1 MKVITAR
8 TKQKRYPVYVNA
20 NFDSILPAVLNRRF
34 RDAGK
39 IMLITDTKVHG
50 IYSDK
55 IKKTL
60 EKCLLPY
67 KTVIIKEGEE
77 YKNLESAEYIYG
89 ELLDFNMHRN
99 DIIIALGGGVIGDLA
114 GFAASTFN
122 RGTKLI
128 HCPTTIISQVDS
140 SLGGKVGVNYRKFKN
155 IIGSFYQPDAVIT
168 DPAFIYTLDE
178 DQIVNGLGEI
188 VKYGIVFDKKILD
201 KLYRNIEGVKN
212 NKLFSLIRTEDFKK
226 IIYRCCFLKTEVVRK
241 DELDSGYR
249 NLLNFGHTIGHCLE
263 NAFNLKEVN
272 HGKAV
277 SMGMI
282 VAIDIS
288 ISLRLLQKDF
298 KKEIIEL
305 YSKLGLPYTIPGTDT
320 EKIINAIKYDKKF
333 QTSKNK
339 FVLLK
344 GMNKPIFYYNLDE
357 STVIENIKKSM
368 YN

>member
-20 NFDSILPAVLNRRF
+20 NFDSILPAVINRRF

-39 IMLITDTKVHG
+39 IMLVTDTRVHK
-50 IYSDK
+50 IYSEK
-55 IKKTL
+55 IRKTM
-60 EKCLLPY
+60 EKCSLPY
-67 KTVIIKEGEE
+67 KIVIIKEGEE
-77 YKNLESAEYIYG
+77 YKNLKSAEYIY
-89 ELLDFNMHRN
+89 EKLLDFNIHRN
-99 DIIIALGGGVIGDLA
+99 DIITALGGGVIGDLA

-140 SLGGKVGVNYRKFKN
+140 SIGGKVGVNYRKFKN
-155 IIGSFYQPDAVIT
+155 IVGSFYQPEAVIT
-168 DPAFIYTLDE
+168 DPAFIYTLNE
-178 DQIVNGLGEI
+178 GQIINGLGEI

-201 KLYRNIEGVKN
+201 KLYRNTEDTESG
-212 NKLFSLIRTEDFKK
+212 KLFSLVRTEDFKD

-241 DELDSGYR
+241 DEFDTGYR
-249 NLLNFGHTIGHCLE
+249 NLLNFGHTIGHCIE
-263 NAFNLKEVN
+263 NAFNLKEIS
-272 HGKAV
+272 HGSAV

-282 VAIDIS
+282 VAINIS
-288 ISLRLLQKDF
+288 ISLGLLKEDF
-298 KKEIIEL
+298 KKEIIKL
-305 YSKLGLPYTIPGTDT
+305 YRKLKLPHTIPGIDA

-344 GMNKPIFYYNLDE
+344 RMNKPLFYYNLDKN
-357 STVIENIKKSM
+357 TVIENIKKSM